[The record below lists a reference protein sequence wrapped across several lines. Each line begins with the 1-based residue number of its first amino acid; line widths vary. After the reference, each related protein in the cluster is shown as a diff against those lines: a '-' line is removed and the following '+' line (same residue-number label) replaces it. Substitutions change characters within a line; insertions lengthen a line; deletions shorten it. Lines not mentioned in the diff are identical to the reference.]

1 MAGRNYEEEE
11 VEEEEEDVVVEAAA
25 ALSAPES
32 QSQPPSPPFQ
42 GSSLAVEPSRR
53 WREETDRKLSILA
66 QRMAVLVTSEGWRVR
81 RGVALWAHCLLGHC
95 HRTLVTM
102 VPTLLE
108 VLVTLSHDDYQQV
121 ASCSLCSLVS
131 LLTQSDTITDPP
143 PPPSLS
149 LSLIQ
154 EAFSSQYAEGG
165 KCVCE
170 RVRAPWS
177 AIVWSALLPPQA
189 TDSSHLCWRSDSMPW
204 PLPCLAS

>member
-1 MAGRNYEEEE
+1 MAGRNYEEEEVEEEE

-143 PPPSLS
+143 SLS
-149 LSLIQ
+149 LLFRRHFPPSMQ
-154 EAFSSQYAEGG
+154 KVVSV
-165 KCVCE
+165 CVRE
-170 RVRAPWS
+170 
-177 AIVWSALLPPQA
+177 
-189 TDSSHLCWRSDSMPW
+189 
-204 PLPCLAS
+204 